1 MSLRMLGCSSALVAA
16 SVNLLDS
23 SGFSD
28 LVALVPSILADLSCP
43 TPVRSSCSP
52 SSTLSNS
59 KQQSQ
64 IHFRTLDSSDDAL
77 PPLLLLLLWHSS
89 VLVRYT
95 QQLTLLFFLVC
106 FHHSS
111 SFMEFLD
118 RRLFPTVNSSPF
130 VSKDIMA
137 YFRSL
142 LYHAFNHYFCLMTCY
157 YTPLFT

>member
-1 MSLRMLGCSSALVAA
+1 M
-16 SVNLLDS
+16 
-23 SGFSD
+23 
-28 LVALVPSILADLSCP
+28 ALVPSILADLSCP

-89 VLVRYT
+89 VLVRYNYDWLL
-95 QQLTLLFFLVC
+95 LTLLFFLVC

-111 SFMEFLD
+111 SFTAFLD

-130 VSKDIMA
+130 VSNDITA

-157 YTPLFT
+157 YTKLFTLFT